1 MPEGRLPKQRAG
13 RSLCRV
19 EAMVTPDGWR
29 VEQILVQRH
38 LSRPAKP
45 MLRVRKGS
53 YLIADCAT
61 IAEVARH
68 VDLAALVPDQRE
80 S

>member
-1 MPEGRLPKQRAG
+1 MRHKSPT
-13 RSLCRV
+13 SLRTV

-61 IAEVARH
+61 VAEVAQH
-68 VDLAALVPDQRE
+68 VDLAALVAEQRE